1 MATDF
6 TMTNIEE
13 LAQSEGGLAAIGAM
27 GQRLEA
33 CKSRLAAKTWPG
45 MLPTDQET
53 ITKIDRGLS
62 AAIVV
67 LARFMISKSKAG
79 S

>member
-1 MATDF
+1 MQPDF
-6 TMTNIEE
+6 TMTNMED
-13 LAQSEGGLAAIGAM
+13 LAAAEGGLAAVGAM

-33 CKSRLAAKTWPG
+33 CKKRLATHIWPG
-45 MLPTDQET
+45 MLPTDQEELNRL
-53 ITKIDRGLS
+53 DRGLS

-67 LARFMISKSKAG
+67 LARFVISKSEHH